1 MPGVMLMRYRKRKY
15 FLAGRINLIQ
25 RSKIRELFEKAS
37 KMENVISL
45 GIGEPDFN
53 TPDVIVEAAKKALD
67 EGYTHYTPNAGIPE
81 VREAI
86 SEYYREFYKTDV
98 PSNNIIVT
106 AGAYEATY
114 LAFESLLEKGD
125 DVIIPDPAF
134 VSYVEDAKIAEAG
147 IIRIPLREE
156 NGFQIDPDE
165 LVDLITKRTRMIVI
179 NYPNNPTGAVLSKET
194 VKAIADIAE
203 DYNIYILSDEP
214 YEHFLY
220 DGARH
225 YPMIKYAPDNT
236 VLANSFSKTFAM
248 TGWRLGF
255 AIAPEQIIKDMI
267 KLHAY
272 VIGNVTS
279 FVQVAAI
286 TALRDERSWEAV
298 HQMRKTYNERRKLV
312 LKYLRDMPHM
322 DAFEPKGAFYIFARI
337 DPELD
342 MSSEDFAN
350 WLLEKAGVVVIPGT
364 AFGKAG
370 EGYVRISY
378 ATSRERLIDAMERMR
393 RALSEI

>member
-1 MPGVMLMRYRKRKY
+1 MRYKKRKY
-15 FLAGRINLIQ
+15 FMAGRINLIQ
-25 RSKIRELFEKAS
+25 RSKIRELFEKAR

-45 GIGEPDFN
+45 GIGEPDFD
-53 TPDVIVEAAKKALD
+53 TPEVIKEAAKRALD

-81 VREAI
+81 FREAI
-86 SEYYREFYKTDV
+86 AEYYREFYKTDIDV
-98 PSNNIIVT
+98 DNILVT

-114 LAFESLLEKGD
+114 LAFESILEEGD

-134 VSYVEDAKIAEAG
+134 VCYVEDAKIAEAG

-156 NGFQIDPDE
+156 NRFRIDPDE
-165 LVDLITKRTRMIVI
+165 LVELITKRTRMIVM
-179 NYPNNPTGAVLSKET
+179 NYPNNPTGATLDKET
-194 VKAIADIAE
+194 AKAIAQIAE

-220 DGARH
+220 EGAKH

-236 VLANSFSKTFAM
+236 ILANSFSKTFAM

-255 AIAPEQIIKDMI
+255 TIAPPQVIKDMI

-279 FVQVAAI
+279 FIQIAGI
-286 TALRDERSWEAV
+286 TALRDKRSWEAV
-298 HQMRKTYNERRKLV
+298 EHMRRVYAERRKLV
-312 LKYLRDMPHM
+312 LQYLTEMPHIEP
-322 DAFEPKGAFYIFARI
+322 FRPKGAFYVWAKI

-342 MSSEDFAN
+342 MSSEDFAA
-350 WLLEKAGVVVIPGT
+350 WLLENAGVVVIPGT
-364 AFGKAG
+364 AFGKQG
-370 EGYVRISY
+370 EGWVRISY
-378 ATSRERLIDAMERMR
+378 ATKKEQLIEAMDRMKK
-393 RALSEI
+393 ALEKL

>member
-1 MPGVMLMRYRKRKY
+1 MRYKKRKY
-15 FLAGRINLIQ
+15 FLAGRINIIQ

-37 KMENVISL
+37 KMEDVISL
-45 GIGEPDFN
+45 GIGEPDFD
-53 TPDVIVEAAKKALD
+53 TPEVIKDAAKRALD

-81 VREAI
+81 FREAI
-86 SEYYREFYKTDV
+86 AEYYKDFYNVDV
-98 PSNNIIVT
+98 ELDNILVT

-114 LAFESLLEKGD
+114 LAFQSILEQGD

-134 VSYVEDAKIAEAG
+134 VCYVEDAKIAEAG

-156 NGFQIDPDE
+156 YKFRLNPDE
-165 LVDLITKRTRMIVI
+165 LVEAITKRTRMIVI
-179 NYPNNPTGAVLSKET
+179 NYPNNPTGAVMKKSV
-194 VKAIADIAE
+194 VKAIADIAQ

-220 DGARH
+220 EGAKH

-236 VLANSFSKTFAM
+236 ILANSFSKTFAM

-255 AIAPEQIIKDMI
+255 AIAPKQVIRDMI

-279 FVQVAAI
+279 FVQIAGI
-286 TALRDERSWEAV
+286 TALRDKRSWEAV
-298 HQMRKTYNERRKLV
+298 ERMRKVYDERRKLV
-312 LKYLRDMPHM
+312 LKYLNEMPHIQP
-322 DAFEPKGAFYIFARI
+322 FRPKGAFYVWVKI

-342 MSSEDFAN
+342 MTSEDFAD
-350 WLLEKAGVVVIPGT
+350 WLLDNARVVVIPGT
-364 AFGKAG
+364 AFGKHG
-370 EGYVRISY
+370 EGWVRISY
-378 ATSRERLIDAMERMR
+378 ATEKDKLIEAMERMKE
-393 RALSEI
+393 ALSKL

>member
-1 MPGVMLMRYRKRKY
+1 MRYKKRKY
-15 FLAGRINLIQ
+15 FMAGRINLLQ
-25 RSKIRELFEKAS
+25 RSKIRELFEKAR

-45 GIGEPDFN
+45 GIGEPDFD
-53 TPDVIVEAAKKALD
+53 TPEVIKDAAKRALD

-81 VREAI
+81 FREAI
-86 SEYYREFYKTDV
+86 AEYYNDFYKVDV
-98 PSNNIIVT
+98 HPDNIIVT
-106 AGAYEATY
+106 AGAYEGTY
-114 LAFESLLEKGD
+114 LAFQSLLEEGD

-134 VSYVEDAKIAEAG
+134 VCYVEDAKITEAG

-156 NGFQIDPDE
+156 NGFRVDPDE
-165 LVDLITKRTRMIVI
+165 LVEIITKRTRMLVI
-179 NYPNNPTGAVLSKET
+179 NYPNNPTGAVMKKQDA
-194 VKAIADIAE
+194 KALADIAE
-203 DYNIYILSDEP
+203 DYNLYILSDEP

-220 DGARH
+220 EGAKH

-236 VLANSFSKTFAM
+236 ILANSFSKTFAM

-255 AIAPEQIIKDMI
+255 TIAPDQIIKDII

-279 FVQVAAI
+279 FIQIAGI
-286 TALRDERSWEAV
+286 TALRDSRSWAGLEE
-298 HQMRKTYNERRKLV
+298 MRRTYSERRKVV
-312 LKYLRDMPHM
+312 LKHLSNMPHVTP
-322 DAFEPKGAFYIFARI
+322 FKPKGAFYVWAKI

-350 WLLEKAGVVVIPGT
+350 WLLENAGVVVIPGT
-364 AFGKAG
+364 AFGKHG
-370 EGYVRISY
+370 EGWIRISY
-378 ATSRERLIDAMERMR
+378 ATKRDQLIEAMDRMR

>member
-1 MPGVMLMRYRKRKY
+1 MRYKKRKY
-15 FLAGRINLIQ
+15 FMAGRINLLQ
-25 RSKIRELFEKAS
+25 RSKIRELFEKAR

-45 GIGEPDFN
+45 GIGEPDFD
-53 TPDVIVEAAKKALD
+53 TPEVIKDAAKRALD

-81 VREAI
+81 FREAI
-86 SEYYREFYKTDV
+86 AEYYNDFYKVDV
-98 PSNNIIVT
+98 HPDNIIVT
-106 AGAYEATY
+106 AGAYEGTY
-114 LAFESLLEKGD
+114 LAFQSLLEEGD

-134 VSYVEDAKIAEAG
+134 VCYVEDAKIAEAG

-156 NGFQIDPDE
+156 NGFRVDPDE
-165 LVDLITKRTRMIVI
+165 LVEIITKRTRMLVI
-179 NYPNNPTGAVLSKET
+179 NYPNNPTGAVMKKQD
-194 VKAIADIAE
+194 VKALADIAE
-203 DYNIYILSDEP
+203 DYNLYILSDEP

-220 DGARH
+220 EGAKH

-236 VLANSFSKTFAM
+236 ILANSFSKTFAM

-255 AIAPEQIIKDMI
+255 TIAPDQIIKDII

-279 FVQVAAI
+279 FIQIAGI
-286 TALRDERSWEAV
+286 TALRDSRSWAGLEE
-298 HQMRKTYNERRKLV
+298 MRRTYAERRKVV
-312 LKYLRDMPHM
+312 LKNLNNMPHVTP
-322 DAFEPKGAFYIFARI
+322 FKPKGAFYVWAKI

-350 WLLEKAGVVVIPGT
+350 WLLENAGVVVIPGT
-364 AFGKAG
+364 AFGKHG
-370 EGYVRISY
+370 EGWIRISY
-378 ATSRERLIDAMERMR
+378 ATKRDQLIEAMDRMR

>member
-1 MPGVMLMRYRKRKY
+1 MRYKKRKY
-15 FLAGRINLIQ
+15 FLAGRINIIQ

-45 GIGEPDFN
+45 GIGEPDFD
-53 TPDVIVEAAKKALD
+53 TPDVIKDAAKRALD

-81 VREAI
+81 FREAI
-86 SEYYREFYKTDV
+86 AEYYKDFYKVDV
-98 PSNNIIVT
+98 EVDNILVT

-114 LAFESLLEKGD
+114 LAFQSILEQGD

-134 VSYVEDAKIAEAG
+134 VCYVEDAKIAEAG

-156 NGFQIDPDE
+156 YKFRINPDE
-165 LVDLITKRTRMIVI
+165 LVEAITKRTRMIVI
-179 NYPNNPTGAVLSKET
+179 NYPNNPTGAVMNKST
-194 VKAIADIAE
+194 VKAIADIAQ

-220 DGARH
+220 EGAKH

-236 VLANSFSKTFAM
+236 ILANSFSKTFAM

-255 AIAPEQIIKDMI
+255 AIAPKQVIRDMI

-272 VIGNVTS
+272 VVGNVTS
-279 FVQVAAI
+279 FIQIAGI
-286 TALRDERSWEAV
+286 TALRDKRSWEAV
-298 HQMRKTYNERRKLV
+298 ETMRRVYDERRKLV
-312 LKYLRDMPHM
+312 LKYLNEMPHIQP
-322 DAFEPKGAFYIFARI
+322 FKPKGAFYIWAKI

-350 WLLEKAGVVVIPGT
+350 WLLDNARVVVIPGT
-364 AFGKAG
+364 AFGKQG
-370 EGYVRISY
+370 EGWVRISY
-378 ATSRERLIDAMERMR
+378 ATEKEKLIEAMERMKE
-393 RALSEI
+393 ALSKL

>member
-1 MPGVMLMRYRKRKY
+1 MRYKKRKY
-15 FLAGRINLIQ
+15 FLAGRINIIQ

-37 KMENVISL
+37 KMEDVISL
-45 GIGEPDFN
+45 GIGEPDFD
-53 TPDVIVEAAKKALD
+53 TPEVIKDAAKRALD

-81 VREAI
+81 FREAI
-86 SEYYREFYKTDV
+86 AEYYKDFYKVDV
-98 PSNNIIVT
+98 ELDNILVT

-114 LAFESLLEKGD
+114 LAFQSILEQGD

-134 VSYVEDAKIAEAG
+134 VCYVEDAKIAEAG

-156 NGFQIDPDE
+156 YKFRLNPDE
-165 LVDLITKRTRMIVI
+165 LVEAITKRTRMIVI
-179 NYPNNPTGAVLSKET
+179 NYPNNPTGAVMKKSV
-194 VKAIADIAE
+194 VKAIADIAQ

-220 DGARH
+220 EGAKH

-236 VLANSFSKTFAM
+236 ILANSFSKTFAM

-255 AIAPEQIIKDMI
+255 AIAPKQVIRDMI

-279 FVQVAAI
+279 FVQIAGI
-286 TALRDERSWEAV
+286 TALRDKRSWEAV
-298 HQMRKTYNERRKLV
+298 ERMRKVYDERRKLV
-312 LKYLRDMPHM
+312 LRYLNEMPHIQP
-322 DAFEPKGAFYIFARI
+322 FRPKGAFYVWVKI

-342 MSSEDFAN
+342 MTSEDFAE
-350 WLLEKAGVVVIPGT
+350 WLLDNARVVVIPGT
-364 AFGKAG
+364 AFGKQG
-370 EGYVRISY
+370 EGWVRISY
-378 ATSRERLIDAMERMR
+378 ATEKEKLIEAMERMR
-393 RALSEI
+393 EALSKL

>member
-1 MPGVMLMRYRKRKY
+1 MRYKKRKY
-15 FLAGRINLIQ
+15 FLAGRINIIQ

-45 GIGEPDFN
+45 GIGEPDFD
-53 TPDVIVEAAKKALD
+53 TPDVIKDAAKRALD

-81 VREAI
+81 FREAI
-86 SEYYREFYKTDV
+86 AEYYRDFYKVDV
-98 PSNNIIVT
+98 EVDNIIVT

-114 LAFESLLEKGD
+114 LAFQSILEQGD

-134 VSYVEDAKIAEAG
+134 VCYVEDAKIAEAG

-156 NGFQIDPDE
+156 HKFRLNPDE
-165 LVDLITKRTRMIVI
+165 LVEAITKRTRMIVI
-179 NYPNNPTGAVLSKET
+179 NYPNNPTGAVMKKSV
-194 VKAIADIAE
+194 VKAIADIAQ

-220 DGARH
+220 EGAKH

-236 VLANSFSKTFAM
+236 ILANSFSKTFAM

-255 AIAPEQIIKDMI
+255 AIAPKQVIRDMI

-279 FVQVAAI
+279 FVQIAGI
-286 TALRDERSWEAV
+286 TALRDKRSWEAV
-298 HQMRKTYNERRKLV
+298 ERMREVYDERRKLV
-312 LKYLRDMPHM
+312 LKYLNHMPHIQP
-322 DAFEPKGAFYIFARI
+322 FKPKGAFYVWVKI

-342 MSSEDFAN
+342 MTSEDFAD
-350 WLLEKAGVVVIPGT
+350 WLLDNARVVVIPGT
-364 AFGKAG
+364 AFGKQG
-370 EGYVRISY
+370 EGWVRISY
-378 ATSRERLIDAMERMR
+378 ATEKGRLIEAMERMR
-393 RALSEI
+393 DALSKL

>member
-1 MPGVMLMRYRKRKY
+1 MRYRKRKY

-37 KMENVISL
+37 KMKDVISL
-45 GIGEPDFN
+45 GIGEPDFD
-53 TPDVIVEAAKKALD
+53 TPAVVKNAAKRALD

-81 VREAI
+81 FREAI
-86 SEYYREFYKTDV
+86 AEYYRDFYGVNVD
-98 PSNNIIVT
+98 PSNIIVT

-114 LAFESLLEKGD
+114 LAFQSLLEEGD

-134 VSYVEDAKIAEAG
+134 VCYVEDAKMAEAG
-147 IIRIPLREE
+147 ILRIPLREE
-156 NGFQIDPDE
+156 NKFRIDPDE
-165 LVDLITKRTRMIVI
+165 LVEMITKRTRMLVM
-179 NYPNNPTGAVLSKET
+179 NYPNNPTGATLDKKT
-194 VKAIADIAE
+194 ARAIGEIAE

-220 DGARH
+220 EGARH

-236 VLANSFSKTFAM
+236 ILANSFSKTFAM

-255 AIAPEQIIKDMI
+255 TIAPVQVIRDMI

-279 FVQVAAI
+279 FVQIAGI
-286 TALRDERSWEAV
+286 TALRDKRSWEAV
-298 HQMRKTYNERRKLV
+298 KRMRETYDERRRLV
-312 LKYLRDMPHM
+312 MKYLSKMPHLTP
-322 DAFEPKGAFYIFARI
+322 FKPKGAFYVWVKI

-342 MSSEDFAN
+342 MSSEDFAD
-350 WLLEKAGVVVIPGT
+350 WLLENARVVVIPGT
-364 AFGKAG
+364 AFGKHG
-370 EGYVRISY
+370 EGWVRISY
-378 ATSRERLIDAMERMR
+378 ATKKEQLIEAMERMHA
-393 RALSEI
+393 ALSKL

>member
-1 MPGVMLMRYRKRKY
+1 MRYKKRKY
-15 FLAGRINLIQ
+15 FMAGRINLIQ

-45 GIGEPDFN
+45 GIGEPDFD
-53 TPDVIVEAAKKALD
+53 TPEVIKEAAKRALD

-81 VREAI
+81 FREAI
-86 SEYYREFYKTDV
+86 AEYYREFYKVNIDV
-98 PSNNIIVT
+98 DNILVT

-114 LAFESLLEKGD
+114 LAFESILEEGD

-134 VSYVEDAKIAEAG
+134 VCYVEDAKVAGAG

-156 NGFQIDPDE
+156 NQFKIDPDE
-165 LVDLITKRTRMIVI
+165 LVELITKRTRMIVI
-179 NYPNNPTGAVLSKET
+179 NYPNNPTGATLDKET
-194 VKAIADIAE
+194 VKAIAQIAE

-220 DGARH
+220 EGAKH

-236 VLANSFSKTFAM
+236 ILANSFSKTFAM

-255 AIAPEQIIKDMI
+255 TVAPSQVIKDMI

-272 VIGNVTS
+272 IIGNVTS
-279 FVQVAAI
+279 FIQIAGI
-286 TALRDERSWEAV
+286 TALRDKRSWEAV
-298 HQMRKTYNERRKLV
+298 EHMRKIYAERRKLV
-312 LKYLRDMPHM
+312 LQYLNEMPHVKP
-322 DAFEPKGAFYIFARI
+322 FKPKGAFYVWAKI

-342 MSSEDFAN
+342 MSSEDFAE
-350 WLLEKAGVVVIPGT
+350 WLLENAGVVVIPGT
-364 AFGKAG
+364 AFGKRG
-370 EGYVRISY
+370 EGWIRISY
-378 ATSRERLIDAMERMR
+378 ATKKEQLIEAMERMKK
-393 RALSEI
+393 ALEKL